1 MRLSAVVNCV
11 AFASLLT
18 MTGAAFAAPNAA
30 PERISGPVVHEN
42 LAIYFVHGT
51 SQAGAVPLTLAEA
64 LSRHLAEVR
73 ETGHVNALE
82 IENLSDQPIFVQAG
96 DIVKGGRQDRTLA
109 VSLLLPPKSGRIPI
123 ASFCVESGRWSPRG
137 GEDSHAFA
145 SAQAAVPS
153 LEMKLAMQAPPSPA
167 AVPPTG
173 GYRDAAIDTS
183 RRQQEVWAGVR
194 RMQSNL
200 TASTGADVRG
210 VTSRSSL
217 QLALENK
224 KLAEMRAAYL
234 GALKTAGE
242 ADGDIV
248 GYVIAVNGKIES
260 GDVYLSNAL
269 FRKMWPKMLNAAA
282 TDAIGQRHSDKGEP
296 PSAAAVR
303 HFMAAAEAGEKS
315 DRAIAFG
322 VQRVLHTSDKALLV
336 EAALKDGWVHRSYLA
351 K

>member
-173 GYRDAAIDTS
+173 GYRDAAIDTAGAS
-183 RRQQEVWAGVR
+183 RRSGP
-194 RMQSNL
+194 
-200 TASTGADVRG
+200 
-210 VTSRSSL
+210 
-217 QLALENK
+217 
-224 KLAEMRAAYL
+224 AY
-234 GALKTAGE
+234 GE
-242 ADGDIV
+242 C
-248 GYVIAVNGKIES
+248 
-260 GDVYLSNAL
+260 
-269 FRKMWPKMLNAAA
+269 
-282 TDAIGQRHSDKGEP
+282 
-296 PSAAAVR
+296 
-303 HFMAAAEAGEKS
+303 
-315 DRAIAFG
+315 RAI
-322 VQRVLHTSDKALLV
+322 
-336 EAALKDGWVHRSYLA
+336 
-351 K
+351 